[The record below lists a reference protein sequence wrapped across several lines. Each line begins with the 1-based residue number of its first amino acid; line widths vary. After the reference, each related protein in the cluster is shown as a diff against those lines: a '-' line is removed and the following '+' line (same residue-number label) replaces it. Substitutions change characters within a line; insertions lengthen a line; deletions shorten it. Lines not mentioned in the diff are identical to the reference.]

1 MTNVL
6 KLDIIVTQS
15 QIQLQVCAVEKCK
28 LLGRYCR
35 EKYLDIPIPFPQQ
48 FEKRVVDLWG
58 K

>member
-6 KLDIIVTQS
+6 KLDITVTQS

-48 FEKRVVDLWG
+48 FEKRVVDL
-58 K
+58 